1 MPYVLVA
8 LGSLRRFTVHNLG
21 AFAVILDDAS
31 RVLLCHRTDFDA
43 WNLPG
48 GKVERL
54 EAPWK
59 AAQREVLEEVGLIV
73 SVDQL
78 IGVYAVPEQEAIA
91 FAFLCTRTGGNIRL
105 SDEADDIRYF
115 HRGGLPPST
124 LPRHVER
131 IEDAFNKSGVASLR
145 VQAQQLAPN
154 APCAKRSEHR

>member
-1 MPYVLVA
+1 M
-8 LGSLRRFTVHNLG
+8 HNLG

-54 EAPWK
+54 EVPWK
-59 AAQREVLEEVGLIV
+59 AAQREVLEEVGLV
-73 SVDQL
+73 VRVDHL
-78 IGVYAVPEQEAIA
+78 IGVYSVPEQETVA
-91 FAFLCTRTGGNIRL
+91 FAFLCTQTGGTIRL

-115 HRGGLPPST
+115 HRCELPPNT

-131 IEDAFNKSGVASLR
+131 IEDAFNASGGASLR
-145 VQAQQLAPN
+145 IQAQQVLA
-154 APCAKRSEHR
+154 ADGPCALRSRHR

>member
-1 MPYVLVA
+1 M
-8 LGSLRRFTVHNLG
+8 VHNLG

-59 AAQREVLEEVGLIV
+59 AAQREVLEEVGLVVRI
-73 SVDQL
+73 DYL
-78 IGVYAVPEQEAIA
+78 IGVYSVPEQETVALT
-91 FAFLCTRTGGNIRL
+91 FLCTRTGGTIRI
-105 SDEADDIRYF
+105 SNEADDIRYF
-115 HRGGLPPST
+115 HKNDLPANT

-131 IEDAFNKSGVASLR
+131 IDDAFNMSGGASLR
-145 VQAQQLAPN
+145 VQSQ
-154 APCAKRSEHR
+154 

>member
-1 MPYVLVA
+1 M
-8 LGSLRRFTVHNLG
+8 HNLG

-59 AAQREVLEEVGLIV
+59 AAQREVLEEVGLVVRI
-73 SVDQL
+73 DYL
-78 IGVYAVPEQEAIA
+78 IGVYSVPEQETVA
-91 FAFLCTRTGGNIRL
+91 FTFLCTRTGGTIRI
-105 SDEADDIRYF
+105 SNEADDIRYF
-115 HRGGLPPST
+115 HKNDLPANT

-131 IEDAFNKSGVASLR
+131 IEDALNMSGGASLR
-145 VQAQQLAPN
+145 VQGQ
-154 APCAKRSEHR
+154 